1 MEKRTIRVLLGVG
14 LAAVAGVAITA
25 PGLLTATDSH
35 ASTAHA
41 TTLDPKTVAT
51 MDDITAVFEQG
62 ASSPQYA
69 NIENDQDG
77 CGFTAG
83 WIGFCTQS
91 GDMLDLVKQYNAA
104 EPDNVLAKYTATLQ
118 KLADTSS
125 DDVTALG
132 AAFPSDWK
140 KAAADPVFVQTQL
153 KVGHDTYLTPALA
166 QADQAG
172 VKTNLGIENFFD
184 TALMM
189 GPGETDCDGLPK
201 LVRET
206 TTAAGGT
213 PASGVDEKTWLKA
226 FNQVRAKHMKN
237 PCTPGRQADW
247 PQAVDRTTA
256 LQKLADDGNLDLT
269 TPLTIAADFGI
280 TISNPHD

>member
-1 MEKRTIRVLLGVG
+1 MDKRTTRVLLGVG
-14 LAAVAGVAITA
+14 LAVVAGVAVTA

-35 ASTAHA
+35 AGTVHA
-41 TTLDPKTVAT
+41 TTLSPQTVAM

-62 ASSPQYA
+62 ASAPQYA

-77 CGFTAG
+77 CGWTAG
-83 WIGFCTQS
+83 WIGFCSQS
-91 GDMLDLVKQYNAA
+91 GDMLVLVKQYNTA
-104 EPDNVLAKYTATLQ
+104 EPDNVLSKYTATLQ

-125 DDVTALG
+125 DDVSALG
-132 AAFPSDWK
+132 TAFPTDWK

-166 QADQAG
+166 QAEQAG
-172 VKTNLGIENFFD
+172 VTTNLGIENLFD

-189 GPGETDCDGLPK
+189 GPGATDCDGLPK
-201 LVRET
+201 LVKET

-213 PASGVDEKTWLKA
+213 PASGVEEKTWLTQ
-226 FNQVRAKHMKN
+226 FNQIRAKHMKN

-269 TPLTIAADFGI
+269 APLTIGADFNI
-280 TISNPHD
+280 TIANPHD